1 MEVDTAKSVAT
12 FNEIDKDN
20 LQSRQTQL
28 KLKQASIAQR
38 LLLVKREMFRLDK
51 ELRAQNELPEQAQS
65 EIPNSS

>member
-1 MEVDTAKSVAT
+1 VAT
-12 FNEIDKDN
+12 FNEIDKDH
-20 LQSRQTQL
+20 LQSRQAQL

-51 ELRAQNELPEQAQS
+51 ELRAQNELPELATPSES

>member
-1 MEVDTAKSVAT
+1 VAT

-65 EIPNSS
+65 EIPNS

>member
-1 MEVDTAKSVAT
+1 VAT

-51 ELRAQNELPEQAQS
+51 ELRAQNELPE
-65 EIPNSS
+65 